1 MNMAEY
7 CSQRSKQPANVNF
20 EPMLDSIAK
29 EKKWGKNFHI
39 FWEPFPLKHRVFL
52 RKFSKSSHFG
62 NVKGPVRHAL

>member
-1 MNMAEY
+1 MAHET
-7 CSQRSKQPANVNF
+7 SPPHR
-20 EPMLDSIAK
+20 ER
-29 EKKWGKNFHI
+29 